1 MDVNFRHKP
10 RVTTCNF
17 RYTRQCAAIPH
28 RSVYTFPPPSYFPF
42 SLFLPSSTVAVSSFL
57 PLARLPVC
65 LRARRFHSLVVA
77 TGVLRSHTLPI
88 HLDYYTDDGRRRD
101 FIKAR
106 CNERARWPA
115 FIISYTLSFFSRSV
129 VNCQEQQVRLGGS
142 VGGLFGLW
150 SFHGSPR
157 WTAVRVTICPTSDIL
172 HFFIRISD
180 KRIICRVQCFP
191 FIFLFIFFIFL
202 ASFAL
207 V

>member
-28 RSVYTFPPPSYFPF
+28 RSVYTFPSPSYLPF

-57 PLARLPVC
+57 ALARLPVC

-77 TGVLRSHTLPI
+77 TGVLRAHTLPI

-157 WTAVRVTICPTSDIL
+157 WTSRHDLSNIWHPP
-172 HFFIRISD
+172 FFHMNFR
-180 KRIICRVQCFP
+180 
-191 FIFLFIFFIFL
+191 
-202 ASFAL
+202 
-207 V
+207 